1 MGRSSKHEGKVS
13 LEGVIP
19 DTLTPEGAD
28 SSASVS
34 YTNIMLRET
43 RWARTETNGWQS
55 VAAIALIVGLCI
67 GMMMLW
73 IILDQGW
80 EGFLDYLGY

>member
-1 MGRSSKHEGKVS
+1 
-13 LEGVIP
+13 
-19 DTLTPEGAD
+19 
-28 SSASVS
+28 
-34 YTNIMLRET
+34 MLRET